1 MKDIKVG
8 EYVKTR
14 QGRITR
20 LIKIAFHNVVVGHGM
35 QEFQPYCK
43 FENSHFIPA
52 DNEEELYEKIN
63 TYVVKHKFNLIELLE
78 VRRYSK

>member
-1 MKDIKVG
+1 MEEIKVG

-35 QEFQPYCK
+35 QMFQPYCK
-43 FENSHFIPA
+43 FENSHFISA
-52 DNEEELYEKIN
+52 DNEEELYEANCYK
-63 TYVVKHKFNLIELLE
+63 VK
-78 VRRYSK
+78 